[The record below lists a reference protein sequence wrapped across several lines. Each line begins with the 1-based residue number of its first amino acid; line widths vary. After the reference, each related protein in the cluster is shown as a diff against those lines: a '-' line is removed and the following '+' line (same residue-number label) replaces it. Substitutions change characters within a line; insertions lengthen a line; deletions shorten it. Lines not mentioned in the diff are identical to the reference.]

1 MKKLDYEVRELAF
14 KEELTKEEE
23 LKLFEKM
30 RKNGFDLEQRKD
42 NTTYVFIKF
51 N

>member
-14 KEELTKEEE
+14 KEILTKEEE

-30 RKNGFDLEQRKD
+30 KKSGFDLEQRKD

>member
-1 MKKLDYEVRELAF
+1 MRKLDYEVRELSF
-14 KEELTKEEE
+14 KETLTREEE

-30 RKNGFDLEQRKD
+30 RKSGFDLETRKD